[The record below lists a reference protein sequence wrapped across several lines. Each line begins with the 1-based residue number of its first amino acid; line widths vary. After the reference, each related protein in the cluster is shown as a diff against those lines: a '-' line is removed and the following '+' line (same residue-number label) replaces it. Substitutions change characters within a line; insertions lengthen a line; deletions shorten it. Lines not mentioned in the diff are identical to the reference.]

1 MQTRYIEPNAPS
13 VNTYHLKNRCYSMY
27 KDMVDM
33 QENVK
38 QMDSLL
44 KSDALKREKK
54 QPTPT
59 PTPTL
64 LRTNMQTIY
73 SSNPHSPLVNVNV
86 IQSPPIIIDII
97 LPEARK
103 SAVTYYEYAV
113 GKGMNAAKLIN
124 KHIPP
129 KVYYR

>member
-1 MQTRYIEPNAPS
+1 MYTRYLIESNIPPS

-54 QPTPT
+54 HPMPTPT
-59 PTPTL
+59 PTP

-73 SSNPHSPLVNVNV
+73 SSNPHSPLFNVNV

-103 SAVTYYEYAV
+103 SAVIEYAV